1 MNTETLDKRIVG
13 THSTQGWN
21 WDSDVGNS
29 HNSSADKRDPKLLS
43 KENMTNGELDVRM
56 PKTGNPGVDKSFLA
70 KGNPQS
76 DTTGHGILTRP
87 CCD

>member
-1 MNTETLDKRIVG
+1 MGKEPLDSRIVG
-13 THSTQGWN
+13 SMGPQGWGYN
-21 WDSDVGNS
+21 SDTGNS

-70 KGNPQS
+70 KGNPQ
-76 DTTGHGILTRP
+76 DGLTRP